1 MDTQTPKHPSI
12 AKTIL
17 VVDDDPSMRLICAT
31 TLRAKG
37 FTVLEAEG
45 SSESLKILATHQ
57 EPIDLLLTDL
67 MLPPPGL
74 QLTSTKN
81 LYPRVHGHEIIQR
94 TLAMKKTFRVILMSS
109 LSEQERKAYRL
120 VTDQVPFL
128 QKPFS
133 VETMVS
139 TGPYCARSGSALL
152 RRLRHQVDR
161 QASCSMVWLTS
172 RSKSREPR
180 SSDPMSITESSSEAG
195 GCDCTPS

>member
-37 FTVLEAEG
+37 FTVLDAEG

-74 QLTSTKN
+74 EFASTKN
-81 LYPRVHGHEIIQR
+81 PYPRVHGHEIIQR
-94 TLAMKKTFRVILMSS
+94 TLAMKKTLRVILMSS
-109 LSEQERKAYRL
+109 LSEKDRTAYRL
-120 VTDQVPFL
+120 TTDHVPFL

-133 VETMVS
+133 VETLMQLVHEVLAAEPLS
-139 TGPYCARSGSALL
+139 YDESAG
-152 RRLRHQVDR
+152 
-161 QASCSMVWLTS
+161 ASIAKQDTRWY
-172 RSKSREPR
+172 
-180 SSDPMSITESSSEAG
+180 G
-195 GCDCTPS
+195 

>member
-1 MDTQTPKHPSI
+1 MDTPAPTHPSP

-17 VVDDDPSMRLICAT
+17 VVDDDPSMRLICT
-31 TLRAKG
+31 KTLRAMG

-74 QLTSTKN
+74 QLASTKN
-81 LYPRVHGHEIIQR
+81 PYPRVHGHDVIQR
-94 TLAMKKTFRVILMSS
+94 SLAMKKTFRVILMSS
-109 LSEQERKAYRL
+109 LSERERKAYRL

-133 VETMVS
+133 VETMV
-139 TGPYCARSGSALL
+139 ALVHAVL
-152 RRLRHQVDR
+152 AAAPLSYDDF
-161 QASCSMVWLTS
+161 AI
-172 RSKSREPR
+172 KSNDKQDVRWY
-180 SSDPMSITESSSEAG
+180 G
-195 GCDCTPS
+195 

>member
-1 MDTQTPKHPSI
+1 MDTQTPMNPSL

-17 VVDDDPSMRLICAT
+17 VVDDDPSMRLICAK

-45 SSESLKILATHQ
+45 SSEALKILATHQ

-74 QLTSTKN
+74 QLTSTEN
-81 LYPRVHGHEIIQR
+81 PYPRVHGHDIIQR
-94 TLAMKKTFRVILMSS
+94 TLAMKKTLRVILMSS

-133 VETMVS
+133 VETMMEMVHTVFAAAPLS
-139 TGPYCARSGSALL
+139 YDDSATKSI
-152 RRLRHQVDR
+152 DK
-161 QASCSMVWLTS
+161 QAVQWY
-172 RSKSREPR
+172 
-180 SSDPMSITESSSEAG
+180 G
-195 GCDCTPS
+195 

>member
-1 MDTQTPKHPSI
+1 MGTHAPTHPSQ

-17 VVDDDPSMRLICAT
+17 VVDDDPSMRLICVK
-31 TLRAKG
+31 TLRAEG
-37 FTVLEAEG
+37 FTVLDAEG

-74 QLTSTKN
+74 QLTSTEN
-81 LYPRVHGHEIIQR
+81 PYPRVHGDEVIQR

-109 LSEQERKAYRL
+109 LSEQERKAYQL

-133 VETMVS
+133 VETLIELVHAVLAAVPLS
-139 TGPYCARSGSALL
+139 YDDSAI
-152 RRLRHQVDR
+152 
-161 QASCSMVWLTS
+161 
-172 RSKSREPR
+172 KSIDKQEVRWY
-180 SSDPMSITESSSEAG
+180 G
-195 GCDCTPS
+195 

>member
-1 MDTQTPKHPSI
+1 MDTQAPIRPSL

-17 VVDDDPSMRLICAT
+17 VVDDDPSMRLICAK
-31 TLRAKG
+31 TLRAEG

-74 QLTSTKN
+74 QLTSTEN
-81 LYPRVHGHEIIQR
+81 PYPRVHGHEVIQH

-109 LSEQERKAYRL
+109 LSEQERKTYRL
-120 VTDQVPFL
+120 VTDHVPFL

-133 VETMVS
+133 VETMMQLVHAVLAAAPLS
-139 TGPYCARSGSALL
+139 Y
-152 RRLRHQVDR
+152 D
-161 QASCSMVWLTS
+161 
-172 RSKSREPR
+172 EPAA
-180 SSDPMSITESSSEAG
+180 EAIAKQDVRWYG
-195 GCDCTPS
+195 

>member
-1 MDTQTPKHPSI
+1 
-12 AKTIL
+12 
-17 VVDDDPSMRLICAT
+17 MRLICT
-31 TLRAKG
+31 KTLRAKG

-67 MLPPPGL
+67 MLPPPSL
-74 QLTSTKN
+74 QFTSTEN
-81 LYPRVHGHEIIQR
+81 PYPRVHGHDGIQR

-120 VTDQVPFL
+120 VTYQVPFL

-133 VETMVS
+133 VETMDGD
-139 TGPYCARSGSALL
+139 GPCCARSGSALP
-152 RRLRHQVDR
+152 RRLRYQVDR

-172 RSKSREPR
+172 RSKSRESR
-180 SSDPMSITESSSEAG
+180 SFRPQGDHH
-195 GCDCTPS
+195 